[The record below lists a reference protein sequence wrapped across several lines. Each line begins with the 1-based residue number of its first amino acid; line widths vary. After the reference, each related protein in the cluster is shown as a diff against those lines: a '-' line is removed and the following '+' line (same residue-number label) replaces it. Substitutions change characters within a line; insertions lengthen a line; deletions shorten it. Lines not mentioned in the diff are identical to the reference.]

1 MASKK
6 QTPEVPTVPTP
17 ETPATDTPK
26 DAQSSDPEPYC
37 PLCEEDFDDEC
48 TFDNEPISVNFYN
61 CTGFTVNIYNS
72 KADESSSVF

>member
-6 QTPEVPTVPTP
+6 HTPEVPTDSKP
-17 ETPATDTPK
+17 ETTATDKQP
-26 DAQSSDPEPYC
+26 APPSDPEPYC

-48 TFDNEPISVNFYN
+48 PVYDDPVSVNFYN

-72 KADESSSVF
+72 NVDESSSVF